1 MTYRLIA
8 IVAFVTLLIGVV
20 ILSGGER
27 QGAAPVPVDEAL
39 PDPGYSAKK
48 AHLIQTGP
56 DGAPL
61 YTLDAEEVQQ
71 QPQAGL
77 IDMQQVVMGFK
88 DSSGDRWT
96 ARGNH
101 GQLEQNTGIVKLEGA
116 VHVSGIVPGT
126 EDPAE
131 ITTEHA
137 SFDTNTQIV
146 DSRDPVTLLMTG
158 RKLDATGLVLNL
170 KERHLQLES
179 LVHGT
184 YHP

>member
-1 MTYRLIA
+1 
-8 IVAFVTLLIGVV
+8 V
-20 ILSGGER
+20 LSGGER
-27 QGAAPVPVDEAL
+27 QGAAPVAVEEAP
-39 PDPGYSAKK
+39 PDPGYSARK
-48 AHLIQTGP
+48 AHLNQTGP
-56 DGAPL
+56 DGAPT

-77 IDMQQVVMGFK
+77 IDMSQVVMGFK

-137 SFDTNTQIV
+137 TFDTNTQVV

-179 LVHGT
+179 SVHGT
-184 YHP
+184 YHR

>member
-8 IVAFVTLLIGVV
+8 ILAFGALLVGVV
-20 ILSGGER
+20 VISGGER
-27 QGAAPVPVDEAL
+27 QGAVPVAVEEAP
-39 PDPGYSAKK
+39 PDPGYSARK

-56 DGAPL
+56 DGSPT
-61 YTLDAEEVQQ
+61 YTLDADEVQQ
-71 QPQAGL
+71 QPRSGL
-77 IDMQQVVMGFK
+77 IDMSQVVMGFK

-96 ARGNH
+96 ARGDH

-116 VHVSGIVPGT
+116 VRVSGVVPGT

-158 RKLDATGLVLNL
+158 RKLNATGLVLNL
-170 KERHLQLES
+170 KERQLQLES
-179 LVHGT
+179 SVHGT

>member
-1 MTYRLIA
+1 VTYRLIA
-8 IVAFVTLLIGVV
+8 ILALVALLAGVV

-27 QGAAPVPVDEAL
+27 QGAAPVAVEESS

-56 DGAPL
+56 DGAPT

-77 IDMQQVVMGFK
+77 IDMQQVTMGFK

-96 ARGNH
+96 ARGER
-101 GQLEQNTGIVKLEGA
+101 GQLAQNTGIVTLDGA
-116 VHVSGIVPGT
+116 VRVSGIVPGT
-126 EDPAE
+126 ADPAE

-137 SFDTNTQIV
+137 TFDTNTQIV
-146 DSRDPVTLLMTG
+146 DSRDPVTLIMTG

-179 LVHGT
+179 SVHGT

>member
-8 IVAFVTLLIGVV
+8 ILAFVALLVGVV
-20 ILSGGER
+20 VLSGGER
-27 QGAAPVPVDEAL
+27 QTAAPVTVEEPP

-56 DGAPL
+56 DGTPI

-71 QPQAGL
+71 LPQAGL
-77 IDMQQVVMGFK
+77 IDMQQVVVGFK
-88 DSSGDRWT
+88 DSADEHWT
-96 ARGNH
+96 ARGNY
-101 GQLEQNTGIVKLEGA
+101 GQLEQNSGIVKLEGA
-116 VHVSGIVPGT
+116 VRVAGIIPGT
-126 EDPAE
+126 QDPAQ

-137 SFDTNTQIV
+137 SFDTNTQII
-146 DSRDPVTLLMTG
+146 DSRDPVSLIMTG

-179 LVHGT
+179 SVHGT
-184 YHP
+184 YHK